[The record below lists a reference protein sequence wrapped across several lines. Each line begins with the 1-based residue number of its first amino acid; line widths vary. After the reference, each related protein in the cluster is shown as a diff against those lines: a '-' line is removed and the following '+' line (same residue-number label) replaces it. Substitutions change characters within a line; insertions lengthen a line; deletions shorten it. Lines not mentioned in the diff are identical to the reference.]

1 MNTPNFIEKY
11 QQTKHLFENA
21 SDVWLMKYIRYRLYG
36 LEKDY
41 NKLLNN
47 GDILSILLHHI
58 LVHTLDSGDCIICKN
73 IPLISRLIHV
83 TKKYHSNN
91 KFKNKV
97 DEYLFVKN

>member
-1 MNTPNFIEKY
+1 MNTTNFITKY

-21 SDVWLMKYIRYRLYG
+21 SDISLMKYIRYRLYG
-36 LEKDY
+36 LEDY
-41 NKLLNN
+41 SKLLEN

-58 LVHTLDSGDCIICKN
+58 LVHHLNSGDCIICKN
-73 IPLISRLIHV
+73 IPLISRAINV

-91 KFKNKV
+91 RFKNKV

>member
-1 MNTPNFIEKY
+1 MNTPDFIEKY

-21 SDVWLMKYIRYRLYG
+21 SDISLMKYIRYRLYG
-36 LEKDY
+36 LEDY

-58 LVHTLDSGDCIICKN
+58 LVHNLNSSDCTICKN
-73 IPLISRLIHV
+73 IPLISRVINV
-83 TKKYHSNN
+83 TKEYHSNN
-91 KFKNKV
+91 RFKNKV